1 MVYYPDHG
9 KSRVKITKADYDV
22 LGEFEMLN
30 DSAIDFYLKWIEHVI
45 LVQSK
50 SMVQEFLFF
59 GTFFFKK
66 MTTTVKVKSTT
77 ARVDRLSSV
86 EKYNSRGGQSI
97 WDRRFLVIPINEA
110 FHWSLVI
117 ACIAPV
123 EDKVASSAAAAS
135 VQEGDDQA
143 GEGEAS
149 ADGDGREN
157 HESEA
162 AAPAPRKIDLL
173 YFDSLGHRGRKHCL
187 QIIEY
192 LNYKWNKEYCKV
204 EGENPH
210 VDRPYT
216 MPPAVNRRSG
226 RSSSPTE
233 EYDDDG
239 GATMQVNIVEKK
251 APHQENGH
259 DCGVFL
265 LEYAERFVKDI
276 MFQDARGTDY
286 LSYLQRT
293 DFQEWFD
300 AETVKHKRTH
310 MQALLKFL
318 EKRRQAI
325 EMQEVKQKE
334 QETKAAA
341 AKSSADADAGDDQTG
356 KENIEGGNADT
367 AAAAAAAAA
376 ADSNTGGS
384 EPKYSAAEILPPR
397 QKLEVWMQLKNQGKG
412 RGKTNV
418 KSFEVEEQHI
428 DSVEGMA
435 ILMKDFKEWFEDTS
449 GADIGDVQD
458 LKLYRRFTVATG
470 PNIIELDLKQTPE
483 QNFLTF
489 GDNLLVESA
498 CFEAKQAKERA
509 EAEVIDDDDHGGDDD
524 DDDFQA
530 DKGGKAA
537 TAAKPKTQRNVAPG
551 RLASLNRSTKSA
563 LPATGKI
570 PRKTSKNDKRQQQ
583 AGPPPLPPK
592 ADEEEKEGLPGWVHE
607 QAAAAKPRTRNPVS
621 ADSSS
626 DDEGDGDGERG
637 SNSAPP
643 VNPYG
648 KRRREDADDK
658 EDGDSAA
665 AAPQPEASEKT
676 ALGFK
681 HKKNKAPPPLPPI
694 AGVAPPGPEDAPPR
708 KRSAP
713 RPSSEGQAAMLN
725 LAGSG
730 SHLNKR

>member
-1 MVYYPDHG
+1 
-9 KSRVKITKADYDV
+9 
-22 LGEFEMLN
+22 
-30 DSAIDFYLKWIEHVI
+30 
-45 LVQSK
+45 
-50 SMVQEFLFF
+50 
-59 GTFFFKK
+59 
-66 MTTTVKVKSTT
+66 
-77 ARVDRLSSV
+77 
-86 EKYNSRGGQSI
+86 
-97 WDRRFLVIPINEA
+97 
-110 FHWSLVI
+110 
-117 ACIAPV
+117 
-123 EDKVASSAAAAS
+123 
-135 VQEGDDQA
+135 
-143 GEGEAS
+143 
-149 ADGDGREN
+149 
-157 HESEA
+157 
-162 AAPAPRKIDLL
+162 
-173 YFDSLGHRGRKHCL
+173 
-187 QIIEY
+187 
-192 LNYKWNKEYCKV
+192 
-204 EGENPH
+204 
-210 VDRPYT
+210 
-216 MPPAVNRRSG
+216 
-226 RSSSPTE
+226 
-233 EYDDDG
+233 
-239 GATMQVNIVEKK
+239 
-251 APHQENGH
+251 
-259 DCGVFL
+259 
-265 LEYAERFVKDI
+265 
-276 MFQDARGTDY
+276 
-286 LSYLQRT
+286 
-293 DFQEWFD
+293 
-300 AETVKHKRTH
+300 
-310 MQALLKFL
+310 
-318 EKRRQAI
+318 
-325 EMQEVKQKE
+325 
-334 QETKAAA
+334 
-341 AKSSADADAGDDQTG
+341 
-356 KENIEGGNADT
+356 
-367 AAAAAAAAA
+367 
-376 ADSNTGGS
+376 
-384 EPKYSAAEILPPR
+384 
-397 QKLEVWMQLKNQGKG
+397 MQLKNQGKG

-435 ILMKDFKEWFEDTS
+435 ILMKDFKDWFEDTS

-592 ADEEEKEGLPGWVHE
+592 ADDEEKEGLPGWVHE

-626 DDEGDGDGERG
+626 DDEGDGEGERG
-637 SNSAPP
+637 SASAP

-708 KRSAP
+708 KRSA